1 MGERWNWTVLATKT
15 GSEVSRN
22 DAIRMSRQDVVG
34 DRAETGVRR
43 GIKMGDGGDETQMR
57 MDTHRIR
64 VVWGGDMGMMG
75 MPMEMEQNAF
85 LGEWGRRMGRDAG
98 YRRVE

>member
-1 MGERWNWTVLATKT
+1 MGERWNWTVLAMKT
-15 GSEVSRN
+15 GSEVSHN

-64 VVWGGDMGMMG
+64 VVWGVWYRNDGDANGDG
-75 MPMEMEQNAF
+75 TECF
-85 LGEWGRRMGRDAG
+85 LG
-98 YRRVE
+98 